1 MGVVILGDLFQF
13 PEGGAA
19 TNRVYTYAKG
29 LKECGVNV
37 HIVCFGNDYVAKTR
51 GVFENIPY
59 DYPFGQKSRN
69 KNFLVRRWQTGMK
82 YANVYAL
89 LKRINKAE
97 KIDAVISYSNFTFTH
112 VYASLLAKL
121 FGAKLL
127 NECNEHPLRYYQKG
141 LLRRKRGLVKNF
153 LEAYVA
159 DGVICISDYLM
170 NFFRQHGVKE
180 EKLFLLPST
189 VDPSRFV
196 PTGKPPI
203 KEPYIGY
210 FGSLTF
216 ERDNVDLLIKAFA
229 KASPL
234 HPGVLLV
241 LGGFCQQEE
250 KRKIEALIESLN
262 IKERVR
268 LLQVLTRQEITQYIT
283 HASLLAMVR
292 AKDLQSDASYPSKLS
307 EFLATAKPVVAV
319 KVGDVSKY
327 LTDGVDAF
335 LIEPGDVDELAEKI
349 NFVLTNYEKAVRVGE
364 KGHELTNTTFN
375 YNFQAQRLMGF
386 IKRLKNEKKEAR
398 HREYA
403 GGDQSINQ

>member
-37 HIVCFGNDYVAKTR
+37 YIICFGNDYVPQR
-51 GVFENIPY
+51 GGVIEGIKY
-59 DYPFGQKSRN
+59 DYPFAQQKRN
-69 KNFLVRRWQTGMK
+69 KNFLVRRWQTAMK
-82 YANVYAL
+82 YSNAYAF
-89 LKRINKAE
+89 LKRISKTE
-97 KIDAVISYSNFTFTH
+97 KIDAIISYSNFTLTH
-112 VYASLLAKL
+112 IYASFLAKR

-141 LLRRKRGLVKNF
+141 LWKKRQGLAKNF
-153 LEAYVA
+153 VEAYVA
-159 DGVICISDYLM
+159 DGIICISDYLV

-196 PTGKPPI
+196 STGVSPMNKP
-203 KEPYIGY
+203 YVGY

-216 ERDNVDLLIKAFA
+216 ERDNIDLLIKAFA
-229 KASPL
+229 KANPF
-234 HPGVLLV
+234 HPDVFLV
-241 LGGFCQQEE
+241 LGGFCTVEE
-250 KRKIEALIESLN
+250 KRKIETLIDSLK
-262 IKERVR
+262 IKDKVR
-268 LLQVLTRQEITQYIT
+268 LLQVLTRLEITQYIT

-307 EFLATAKPVVAV
+307 EFLATGKPVVAV

-327 LTDGVDAF
+327 LTDNVNSF
-335 LIEPGDVDELAEKI
+335 LVEPGDVDGLAKKI
-349 NFVLTNYEKAVRVGE
+349 DFVLTNHEQAKQVGQNGYELA
-364 KGHELTNTTFN
+364 TTTFH
-375 YNFQAQRLMGF
+375 YHFQA
-386 IKRLKNEKKEAR
+386 KRLLDFIRHLRKEKTAVKQQV
-398 HREYA
+398 YA
-403 GGDQSINQ
+403 DEQSMV